1 MGWPGDPEK
10 IRRRVQREAA
20 ILWGLCVVC
29 GLVVCVCVALLLSGC
44 GGSRYTPDDTTAN
57 TIAVREEVRVYE
69 LCSGD
74 AGDCL
79 PSRIRALTL
88 LSACANARELAA
100 HGEPLPDA
108 GVLASCQPK

>member
-1 MGWPGDPEK
+1 M
-10 IRRRVQREAA
+10 RVSENTEAA
-20 ILWGLCVVC
+20 ILWGVFAVASVVAI
-29 GLVVCVCVALLLSGC
+29 VCAGLLLSGC
-44 GGSRYTPDDTTAN
+44 GGSKYTPDDTTAN

-79 PSRIRALTL
+79 PSRVRALSL

-100 HGEPLPDA
+100 HGVPLPDA